1 MFLAFQFGDLI
12 RVPFGWLLGFLYDL
26 TSNYGVAMILF
37 ALIVQAVL
45 TPINAKSKKSM
56 MKMSRLQ
63 PQIQEIQRKYAN
75 DQQKQNEAM
84 QQLQKEEGASM
95 GMGGCLWS
103 FVPLFILFPLFTVIR
118 EPITYILGESA
129 EVAAQIIAVVK
140 SASPELFTASRN
152 GGYYDQVI
160 AASAIADH
168 AAAIAA
174 AIPGISAETLAG
186 INFDFYGINLG
197 AIPEFNI
204 FGASWAWDWAHIGAF
219 LIPVVSTGSQFLQM
233 WINQKT
239 NDSLIT
245 NEKGVQD
252 KEMAEKSQTAQQTKS
267 MMLMMP
273 LMTLWIGFTVSAGLS
288 VYWFIGGLVRMISDP
303 IMTKHYRKVY
313 DAEDAERLKRY
324 MEQDAIEAEKERVR
338 AERRAANPE
347 GQTQNTSKKK
357 LQKKLQLEEEAAKAA
372 AAKEYA
378 AKKGVATE
386 EEVTETSCMSGIPSR
401 PYCKGRNY
409 DPNRYATDSTEE

>member
-95 GMGGCLWS
+95 RMGGCLWS

-152 GGYYDQVI
+152 GGFYDQVI
-160 AASAIADH
+160 AAAAIADH
-168 AAAIAA
+168 AAALKA

-186 INFDFYGINLG
+186 INFNFIGINLG
-197 AIPEFNI
+197 AIPDFK
-204 FGASWAWDWAHIGAF
+204 FWAWDAFNWANIGAF
-219 LIPVVSTGSQFLQM
+219 LIPLVSAASQVLQM
-233 WINQKT
+233 WISQKS
-239 NDSLIT
+239 NDSVVT
-245 NEKGVQD
+245 NEKGIQD
-252 KEMAEKSQTAQQTKS
+252 KEMAANSQSAQSTKT
-267 MMLMMP
+267 MMWMMP
-273 LMTLWIGFTVSAGLS
+273 LMSLWIGFTVSAGLS
-288 VYWFIGGLVRMISDP
+288 LYWFIGGVFRMITDP

-313 DAEDAERLKRY
+313 DAEDAIKLQR
-324 MEQDAIEAEKERVR
+324 AIEADKLEAEKERIR

-357 LQKKLQLEEEAAKAA
+357 LQKKQQLEEANAKAA
-372 AAKEYA
+372 AKREYDA
-378 AKKGVATE
+378 SKGIVEEETE
-386 EEVTETSCMSGIPSR
+386 EASCMSGIPSR

-409 DPNRYATDSTEE
+409 DPNRYNTEE